1 MLQYIAD
8 SNGKTTGVFIP
19 YNDWEK
25 LLKKYKGIENDI
37 LVVPDWHKKIVKERI
52 KKYETSPE
60 KMLDWEDVSKRLDE
74 KYK

>member
-8 SNGKTTGVFIP
+8 SSGKITGVFIP

-25 LLKKYKGIENDI
+25 LVKKYKGIENDI
-37 LVVPDWHKKIVKERI
+37 FEVPEWHKKIVLERI

-60 KMLDWEDVSKRLDE
+60 KMLNWDDVSKRLDE